1 MMAHGIANELNR
13 KLLLINFPSLYS
25 DSKTTEMLLN
35 MTFREA
41 KIQNAIVFFDECEP
55 SFASRDTRISGNSY
69 EIFTDIFHG
78 Y

>member
-1 MMAHGIANELNR
+1 MSRTRKTVMAHGIANELNR

-41 KIQNAIVFFDECEP
+41 KFKLQLYFLMNVNHYLHHVIHVVVM
-55 SFASRDTRISGNSY
+55 
-69 EIFTDIFHG
+69 
-78 Y
+78 